1 MNTGPGDGLGP
12 LRYSLG
18 HFLGVAGSRMVGDQ
32 YGDWLRICCVT
43 GTATERKT
51 DNYGKDEPSL
61 RKCAAIQRA
70 SSLRRLGWDGSGES
84 SKPELLAVGRLQGLK
99 L

>member
-1 MNTGPGDGLGP
+1 VIEQTGIAENFQIVHYRRRQSVRLTI
-12 LRYSLG
+12 
-18 HFLGVAGSRMVGDQ
+18 M
-32 YGDWLRICCVT
+32 
-43 GTATERKT
+43 E
-51 DNYGKDEPSL
+51 KDEPSL